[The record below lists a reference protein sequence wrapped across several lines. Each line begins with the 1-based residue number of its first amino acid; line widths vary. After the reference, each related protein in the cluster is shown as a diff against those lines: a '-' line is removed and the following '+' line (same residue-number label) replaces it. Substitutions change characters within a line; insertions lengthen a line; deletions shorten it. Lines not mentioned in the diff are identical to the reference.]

1 MYPASTSKKSDLIG
15 LGSSSFRLAIYI
27 ANRPCN
33 DHYPSLNLLQPLGSG
48 ELQHIV
54 ANNTNHW
61 RKAFNVY
68 AKLLFELEWPAFSK
82 KIWGDIGSVKEEC
95 SGDCAMEYGAIEN
108 NSIDESAIEEKC
120 QTWQQYRDNHFLQ
133 QHSAEALLFS
143 APDLSLPNVIH
154 VVAGKTYASELD
166 LPPLHWLD
174 NHFAV
179 NQASRLIV
187 CPYLDYRQLS
197 NERIE
202 RLAEMIHSLV

>member
-1 MYPASTSKKSDLIG
+1 MLMSSPLSVG
-15 LGSSSFRLAIYI
+15 LGSPSFRLAIYI

-33 DHYPSLNLLQPLGSG
+33 DHYPSLHLLQPLRSG

-68 AKLLFELEWPAFSK
+68 AKLLFELEWPVFSK
-82 KIWGDIGSVKEEC
+82 KIWGDIGSAKEEC
-95 SGDCAMEYGAIEN
+95 SGDCA
-108 NSIDESAIEEKC
+108 IEEKC
-120 QTWQQYRDNHFLQ
+120 HTWQQYRDNHFLQ